1 MDCVKE
7 KLYQHKN
14 LWDEGYYEEM
24 LLTEYLQGALASLV
38 MQESVEGVLDKKATL
53 ISSRESQHKALLETL
68 PLCHL
73 YAHSGVETGNNM
85 GLTLSLSN
93 KPEMGARL
101 DKSILH
107 SRDTNGSEGEETNT
121 NAEEKVKENTSS
133 RLENI
138 KFNRTH
144 WQKGLVAVGSSSSSS
159 YYSNWLDRPSQRK
172 DHTSGKLENNE
183 YDGSHWQEGLVL
195 IHRTLIPFFLL
206 QLAGLN
212 FQWEGSHFRQVGNK
226 EPCGLD

>member
-93 KPEMGARL
+93 KPKMGPRWGPDLTSLSYTAETQTAVKAR
-101 DKSILH
+101 K
-107 SRDTNGSEGEETNT
+107 
-121 NAEEKVKENTSS
+121 
-133 RLENI
+133 
-138 KFNRTH
+138 RT
-144 WQKGLVAVGSSSSSS
+144 QMLK
-159 YYSNWLDRPSQRK
+159 K
-172 DHTSGKLENNE
+172 K
-183 YDGSHWQEGLVL
+183 
-195 IHRTLIPFFLL
+195 
-206 QLAGLN
+206 
-212 FQWEGSHFRQVGNK
+212 
-226 EPCGLD
+226 